1 MFPLGPSWQEG
12 EPGEPAMSEPKR
24 RFSPRFEEFAVRVM
38 YFMTTI
44 DSFVP
49 LAAAAA
55 WLGASRLFG
64 TWQWSV
70 WPAVS
75 FALTWAAFWIAD
87 YYPTHV
93 FVVPVWAVTLVLS
106 GGVAPAE
113 AAVIAGACLVL
124 GAATQVVFQGTP
136 HVVASR
142 DRTVVWRMLAS
153 SARSLAPTTLSLP
166 VPWLFSTVLA
176 LNLAATPADPGGW
189 YVLHYAV
196 LLAAAVLVRLT
207 SPRTYVPEPHQPRPA
222 GPISGRVIVLN
233 IDGLSWYWFR
243 RSAMPFL
250 HEQMEQ
256 HAYAPEGAITVY
268 RALTNPA
275 FASILTGA
283 PPEVHGI
290 RNNNLGQSLT
300 IDALPDLVPAKLYGS
315 VHMKHFSKPSWEV
328 EWFSLVEHG
337 AKATEELLFA
347 RLREDVAGRP
357 ELRLFIADISEVDF
371 TGHSYGSYSRQYRE
385 AAARA
390 DAHIRDFYRWLEES
404 GHLADT
410 TLIIS
415 SDHGLWINDHSYLI
429 SEQEKYTPLIFL
441 GPHVRRLRLEGRP
454 SIMDINANVSY
465 LLGVR
470 YNEHSRGRVY
480 PGAFIPPRVQEGRD
494 GGGKEER
501 ELVGSTSSGCSVS
514 PARREGGGK

>member
-1 MFPLGPSWQEG
+1 
-12 EPGEPAMSEPKR
+12 MSASPP

-49 LAAAAA
+49 MAALVA
-55 WLGASRLFG
+55 WPATSWLFG
-64 TWQWSV
+64 TWQWSA

-75 FALTWAAFWIAD
+75 FSLTLAAFGVAN
-87 YYPTHV
+87 YYPTFA
-93 FVVPVWAVTLVLS
+93 FVLPVWVATLVLS
-106 GGVAPAE
+106 GGVAPAQAALI
-113 AAVIAGACLVL
+113 AAVCLVL
-124 GAATQVVFQGTP
+124 GIATQVVFQGTP

-153 SARSLAPTTLSLP
+153 STRSLAPTTLSLP
-166 VPWLFSTVLA
+166 VPWLFSTIMA
-176 LNLAATPADPGGW
+176 LNLAATPANPGSW
-189 YVLHYAV
+189 YAVHYGV
-196 LLAAAVLVRLT
+196 LLAAAALVRLT
-207 SPRTYVPEPHQPRPA
+207 SPRTYVPEPHQPQSP
-222 GPISGRVIVLN
+222 GPICRRVILLN

-250 HEQMEQ
+250 HQKMEE
-256 HAYAPEGAITVY
+256 HAFAPDGAVTVY

-283 PPEVHGI
+283 PPQVHGI

-328 EWFSLVEHG
+328 QWFSLVEHG
-337 AKATEELLFA
+337 AKETEELLFA
-347 RLREDVAGRP
+347 QLKEDIVIRHD
-357 ELRLFIADISEVDF
+357 LRLFIADISEVDF

-390 DAHIRDFYRWLEES
+390 DAHIRDFYDWLEES
-404 GHLADT
+404 GHLDDCT
-410 TLIIS
+410 VIIS

-441 GPHVRRLRLEGRP
+441 GPRICKYRLEGRP

-480 PGAFIPPRVQEGRD
+480 ARAFVPPHD
-494 GGGKEER
+494 GQAGDGMGKGETEPVVSVCSDR
-501 ELVGSTSSGCSVS
+501 AVSLTS
-514 PARREGGGK
+514 ARRTGGQE

>member
-1 MFPLGPSWQEG
+1 
-12 EPGEPAMSEPKR
+12 MSASPQ

-49 LAAAAA
+49 MAAGAA
-55 WLGASRLFG
+55 WLGASWWFG
-64 TWQWSV
+64 TWQRSA

-75 FALTWAAFWIAD
+75 FGLTWAAFWVAN
-87 YYPTHV
+87 YYPTLAFLFPAWV
-93 FVVPVWAVTLVLS
+93 LTLILS

-142 DRTVVWRMLAS
+142 DRTVLWRMLAS
-153 SARSLAPTTLSLP
+153 STRSLAPTTLSLP
-166 VPWLFSTVLA
+166 VPWFFSTVMA
-176 LNLAATPADPGGW
+176 LNLAATPAEPGGW
-189 YVLHYAV
+189 YWAHYGV

-207 SPRTYVPEPHQPRPA
+207 SPRTYVPEPHQLKPA
-222 GPISGRVIVLN
+222 GPVSRRVILLN
-233 IDGLSWYWFR
+233 IDGLSWYWCR
-243 RSAMPFL
+243 RSDMPFL
-250 HEQMEQ
+250 HRMMEE
-256 HAYAPEGAITVY
+256 HAHAPNGAITVY

-328 EWFSLVEHG
+328 QWFSLVEHG
-337 AKATEELLFA
+337 AKETEELLFGQ
-347 RLREDVAGRP
+347 LKKDVAERP

-390 DAHIRDFYRWLEES
+390 DAHIRDFYRWLEET
-404 GHLADT
+404 GHLEDS

-441 GPHVRRLRLEGRP
+441 GPRVRRCRLEGRP

-470 YNEHSRGRVY
+470 YNQHSHGRVY
-480 PGAFIPPRVQEGRD
+480 PEAFIPPAHGHEGEGD
-494 GGGKEER
+494 GKEER
-501 ELVGSTSSGCSVS
+501 ELVGSASSGNPVS
-514 PARREGGGK
+514 PASARREGGHE